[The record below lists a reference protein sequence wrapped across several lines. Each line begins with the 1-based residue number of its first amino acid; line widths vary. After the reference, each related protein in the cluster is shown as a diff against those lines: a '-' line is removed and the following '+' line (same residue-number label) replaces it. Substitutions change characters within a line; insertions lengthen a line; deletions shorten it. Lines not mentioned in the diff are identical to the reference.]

1 MNEIYISTATA
12 MIGGE
17 TVNAVNARELWQ
29 YLESSRQF
37 GDWIKSRIEKYGFID
52 GVDFAVHK
60 IVNGDNAGK
69 FAPTEYIVS
78 LDMAKELAMVENNAK
93 GRAARQYFIEVEKRA
108 RAAMFDPRTLA
119 DAMMKKTAEM
129 LTETYR
135 EKARLE
141 IENRLMRNY
150 VPLSKPGE
158 LADNGKPKTNLR
170 RAYWTSGNGKP
181 ASMILLERVEQ
192 PGLFEE
198 IEVRQIGEAANG

>member
-17 TVNAVNARELWQ
+17 TVNAVNARELWAF
-29 YLESSRQF
+29 LESKRQF
-37 GDWIKSRIEKYGFID
+37 GNWIKERIRQLGFVE
-52 GVDFAVHK
+52 GVDYTVNK
-60 IVNGDNAGK
+60 IVIGEKLANFQATD
-69 FAPTEYIVS
+69 YIIS
-78 LDMAKELAMVENNAK
+78 LDMAKHLAMAEKNEK
-93 GRAARQYFIEVEKRA
+93 GHIVRRYFIEVEKQS
-108 RAAMFDPRTLA
+108 RAAAIDPMALA
-119 DAMMKKTAEM
+119 DAIMEKSAKMMYG
-129 LTETYR
+129 LHL

-141 IENRLMRNY
+141 AENKIMRNF

-198 IEVRQIGEAANG
+198 IEVRQIQQG

>member
-1 MNEIYISTATA
+1 MTTITITTATA

-17 TVNAVNARELWQ
+17 TVNAVNARELWAF
-29 YLESSRQF
+29 LEIKTQF
-37 GDWIKSRIEKYGFID
+37 KDWISRRISEYGFSD
-52 GVDFAVHK
+52 GQDFTVLK
-60 IVNGDNAGK
+60 NERGENKGR
-69 FAPTEYIVS
+69 FTPTEYIVS

-93 GRAARQYFIEVEKRA
+93 GRAARQYFIEVEKRS
-108 RAAMFDPRTLA
+108 RAAAADPKMIA
-119 DAMMKKTAEM
+119 DAIMEKAAKMMYG
-129 LTETYR
+129 LHL

-158 LADNGKPKTNLR
+158 LAENGKPKTNLR

-181 ASMILLERVEQ
+181 ASMLLLERAEQ

-198 IEVRQIGEAANG
+198 IEVQQLQQAQG